1 MQMYAR
7 VARFAGVTSEHAE
20 TLKRLGKEQ
29 FLPQMQQMEGYAGT
43 LMLHDTDAGQGV
55 DVEFFDSR
63 EAMEAA
69 HRELDAMTPPDE
81 LAGINRVSVTKYEVL
96 HHEISGDPAV
106 ARISLLEGPPDGIDE
121 GFRKAKE
128 DVLPRARQV
137 DGFQGLIYLAD
148 RESGKTRVVTF
159 WESDEARQAS
169 EEEANKLRQQ
179 AADAG
184 GETITGVDRAD
195 VIALT
200 ITAGART

>member
-1 MQMYAR
+1 MHMYAR
-7 VARFAGVTSEHAE
+7 VARFAGITHEHAE
-20 TLKRLGKEQ
+20 TLKRLSKEQ

-69 HRELDAMTPPDE
+69 DREFDAMTPPDE
-81 LAGINRVSVTKYEVL
+81 MAGINRVSVSMYEVL
-96 HHEISGDPAV
+96 HHEVSGDPAV
-106 ARISLLEGPPDGIDE
+106 ARISLFEGPSDGIDE

-128 DVLPRARQV
+128 DVLPLVGQV
-137 DGFQGLIYLAD
+137 DGFEGLIYLAD
-148 RESGKTRVVTF
+148 RKSGKTRVLTF

-200 ITAGART
+200 MTARART